1 MQNYLTI
8 GKVVFVRL
16 SFQNFKDYSRAVIS
30 SVNPLD
36 DSENKLK
43 YLISLDKD
51 ILDYQNLKML
61 LDEYSSGNCEFFFK
75 VLYSDHVIKIKSNN
89 KFNVNMDFLM
99 SLKNTKGV
107 IGIEEINE
115 KKY

>member
-16 SFQNFKDYSRAVIS
+16 AFQNFKDSSRPVIS

-51 ILDYQNLKML
+51 NLDHQNLKML
-61 LDEYSSGNCEFFFK
+61 LDEYSNGNCEFFFK
-75 VLYSDHVIKIKSNN
+75 FYILIMLSKLRVITNLTLIWI
-89 KFNVNMDFLM
+89 F
-99 SLKNTKGV
+99 
-107 IGIEEINE
+107 
-115 KKY
+115 

>member
-1 MQNYLTI
+1 
-8 GKVVFVRL
+8 
-16 SFQNFKDYSRAVIS
+16 
-30 SVNPLD
+30 
-36 DSENKLK
+36 
-43 YLISLDKD
+43 LDKD

-75 VLYSDHVIKIKSNN
+75 VLHSDHVIKIKSNN

-107 IGIEEINE
+107 TGIKEINE